1 MIDINSP
8 SDLQQHILSAD
19 VAVLSFSAPWC
30 GPCRALAPTLAALEE
45 KRPALVLGKVN
56 VDENPG
62 LAKAAGIR
70 GIPALV
76 LFKKGENVGMRVGG
90 QSLDALEKFVDGANG

>member
-8 SDLQQHILSAD
+8 DDLQHHILSAD
-19 VAVLSFSAPWC
+19 YALLDFWAPWC
-30 GPCRALAPTLAALEE
+30 GPCRNLAPTLAALASAN
-45 KRPALVLGKVN
+45 PALVIGKVN
-56 VDENPG
+56 VDENRE

-76 LFKKGENVGMRVGG
+76 LFKKGESQGVLSGNHP
-90 QSLDALEKFVDGANG
+90 LEKLQQFVDGAKA

>member
-1 MIDINSP
+1 MIDITSP

-19 VAVLSFSAPWC
+19 VALLSFSAPWC
-30 GPCRALAPTLAALEE
+30 GPCLALAPTLAALETNN
-45 KRPALVLGKVN
+45 PALVMGKVN
-56 VDENPG
+56 VDENQG

-76 LFKKGENVGMRVGG
+76 LFKKGEALRTLTGG
-90 QSLDALEKFVDGANG
+90 QTLDALQKFVDSANG

>member
-1 MIDINSP
+1 MIDIKSP
-8 SDLQQHILSAD
+8 AELQEHILSAD
-19 VAVLSFSAPWC
+19 VAVLDFWAPWC
-30 GPCRALAPTLAALEE
+30 APCRALAPTLEALQA
-45 KRPALVLGKVN
+45 KNPNLVIGKVN

-76 LFKKGENVGMRVGG
+76 LFKAGESAGTLTGIQG
-90 QSLDALEKFVDGANG
+90 LERLQQFVDGAKG

>member
-1 MIDINSP
+1 MIDIKNP
-8 SDLQQHILSAD
+8 SDLQEHILTAD
-19 VAVLSFSAPWC
+19 VAVLDFWAPWC
-30 GPCRALAPTLAALEE
+30 GPCRALAPTLDALEKKNPE
-45 KRPALVLGKVN
+45 LVIGKVN

-76 LFKKGENVGMRVGG
+76 LFKKGETLGMLTGS
-90 QSLDALEKFVDGANG
+90 QSLEKLQQFVDGANR